1 MGLRKEQNFRA
12 CHACS
17 EKVIPAPVSTTV
29 ANNSSKSGSSDVNYN
44 DLSGN
49 YVAGSGLRAN
59 MYQSSNGM
67 LTNHPE
73 KRI

>member
-1 MGLRKEQNFRA
+1 MGLRKEQNFRE
-12 CHACS
+12 CHACG
-17 EKVIPAPVSTTV
+17 EKVIPAPVPTTV
-29 ANNSSKSGSSDVNYN
+29 ANNSSESGSSDVNYN

-49 YVAGSGLRAN
+49 DVAGSGLRAN